1 MEDAVSSAGRPN
13 TPVTSA
19 PICRMMRPVCHRKK
33 VLNIMSS
40 TLTSPPINELIYNDR
55 VLVFILAYN
64 EEGAIEEVV
73 SSVAAALTGADILV
87 IDDGSDDMTRVVA
100 RRAGAMVVR
109 HPFNLGI
116 GGAMQTGLKFARRHN
131 YDYAIRLDGDGQHN
145 ADEIA
150 GFLHCLRTQ
159 QADLVVGSRFLE
171 ATYDWQIPILRRMGI
186 RLYSAAVSAVTGCP
200 STDTTSGYCGMNR
213 RAIDVLATYLPQD
226 FPDVESRVIVHKA
239 GLRQLELPV
248 HMRARS
254 AGVSSINLFRSIYY
268 AMKVTIAV
276 ATSAIKDI
284 AVADAPRASTR
295 ESLNADSIRT
305 KSHSGAL
312 QPYPPVGDAPTDT

>member
-13 TPVTSA
+13 PPVTSA

-109 HPFNLGI
+109 CARSLCTQC
-116 GGAMQTGLKFARRHN
+116 AYLVQTGWFCACPRAHFRR
-131 YDYAIRLDGDGQHN
+131 
-145 ADEIA
+145 
-150 GFLHCLRTQ
+150 
-159 QADLVVGSRFLE
+159 LV
-171 ATYDWQIPILRRMGI
+171 
-186 RLYSAAVSAVTGCP
+186 
-200 STDTTSGYCGMNR
+200 R
-213 RAIDVLATYLPQD
+213 RAISD
-226 FPDVESRVIVHKA
+226 
-239 GLRQLELPV
+239 
-248 HMRARS
+248 RS
-254 AGVSSINLFRSIYY
+254 ACTAR
-268 AMKVTIAV
+268 
-276 ATSAIKDI
+276 
-284 AVADAPRASTR
+284 PRRRHA
-295 ESLNADSIRT
+295 
-305 KSHSGAL
+305 GG
-312 QPYPPVGDAPTDT
+312 Q